1 MDPAEAVLR
10 FLAGVGPGSE
20 AEFYLRLFRSRSPE
34 SFAALVVDPAT
45 LHENAEAVA
54 LDLRLLSALSLTP
67 VVVLGFYQAERA
79 SEYARLLHD
88 KLAAMRVAS
97 CTFASDA
104 TREEIAASALRS
116 QVPLILLHQLDESAR
131 ELELARML
139 SRLATHKL
147 IFLRNEGTLQ
157 IDGQPLSVVNLSDD
171 FGELMGLPELSET
184 QRRLLTFSRRLVFDL
199 VTHELLVT
207 VTSPLSLLHE
217 LFTVRGAGTLL
228 RRGAR
233 ILRHEAFEGVEI
245 EQLRQ
250 LLSAS
255 FGKPVREGVFSR
267 PVTHSYI
274 EARYRGAALIAQAR
288 LGSYMSKFAVTRE
301 AQGEGI
307 GRDLWQAMRVDHRV
321 LFWRARA
328 NNPIRSWYEKQCDGR
343 VRVREW
349 TVYWIALRPE
359 SIPEAIAYALS
370 QPLDF

>member
-1 MDPAEAVLR
+1 MPADEAIVMDPAEAVLR

-67 VVVLGFYQAERA
+67 VVVLGFYQPERA
-79 SEYARLLHD
+79 ADYAQLLND

-116 QVPLILLHQLDESAR
+116 QVPLVLLHQVDEPAR
-131 ELELARML
+131 ELELARVL

-147 IFLRNEGTLQ
+147 IFLRNEGTLR

-171 FGELMGLPELSET
+171 FSELMSLPELSET
-184 QRRLLTFSRRLVFDL
+184 QRRLLAFSRRLVFDL

-245 EQLRQ
+245 ESLRQ
-250 LLSAS
+250 LLTAS
-255 FGKPVREGVFSR
+255 FGKPVRDGIFAR

-274 EARYRGAALIAQAR
+274 EERYRGAALVAQAR
-288 LGSYMSKFAVTRE
+288 LGSYLSKFAVTRE

-349 TVYWIALRPE
+349 TV
-359 SIPEAIAYALS
+359 
-370 QPLDF
+370 